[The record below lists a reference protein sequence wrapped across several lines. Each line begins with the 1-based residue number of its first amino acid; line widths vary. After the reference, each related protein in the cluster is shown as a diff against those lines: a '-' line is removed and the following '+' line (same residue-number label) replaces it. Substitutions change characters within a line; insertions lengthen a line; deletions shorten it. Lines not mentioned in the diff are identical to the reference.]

1 MRSKRDCASRTPTDR
16 LFEIRSLIIN
26 IYSGSNF
33 LTQSSP
39 YPEFLQPH
47 PHFLIPIMTIGNPPH
62 SPPLILIVDDDDLVR
77 SILCEKIQHDGY
89 QVMTAQNGEEALVIY
104 QQIQPD
110 VVLMDGV
117 MPEMDGFE
125 CCQRLQQLPGG
136 DLTPVLM
143 ITGLDDSESLD
154 RAYEVG
160 AADYITKPIHWA
172 VLRQRVKRVLNQSH
186 LHRQL
191 EASNLALRQKSEQ
204 LQEQNSLLE
213 QSKKAAESANK
224 AKSAFLAAMSHEIR
238 TPMNGVIGM
247 TGLLLDTELTPQQ
260 HDFVST
266 IRHSGDALLTLI
278 NDILDFSKIESG
290 KLELDCQP
298 FDIRDCIEET
308 LDLLAPKAAE
318 KNLELAYLIY
328 KNTPSCL
335 YGDVTRIRQILVNLV
350 GNGLKFTNSG
360 EVIVGVTARK
370 ITVVDENPVV
380 TSDEPTY
387 EVRFVVKDTGIG
399 IPQDKI
405 DRLFKAFS
413 QVDSSTTR
421 NYGGT
426 GLGLIISRRLTEL
439 MNGRMWVESNGDGGS
454 SFFFT
459 IIAKAAPASP
469 QSYQK
474 EQHKPEE
481 LQGKRLLIVEDNA
494 THRKI
499 LALQAQSWGMFAHPT
514 ESGAEALKLL
524 NLRGHFDLA
533 ILDMQMPEMDGLEL
547 AQKIRKFPEYQN
559 LPLVMLSSLSI
570 SRTEIEASQVDFAA
584 TLNKPIKQFQLQDV
598 LAHILGENPHRSIT
612 VSKPRSSNYDLYQAT
627 FPLRI
632 LLAEDNV
639 VNQKVA
645 IHMLRRIG
653 YQADIARNGV
663 EVLEL
668 LRDRTYDVI
677 LMDLQMPKMGGLET
691 TRRIL
696 NECPEHRCPTIIAMT
711 ANALEGD
718 KQDCLAAGMHDYV
731 TKPVKIEQLA
741 NALNQCQPLLLV

>member
-1 MRSKRDCASRTPTDR
+1 M
-16 LFEIRSLIIN
+16 IIGQTLH
-26 IYSGSNF
+26 Y
-33 LTQSSP
+33 
-39 YPEFLQPH
+39 
-47 PHFLIPIMTIGNPPH
+47 
-62 SPPLILIVDDDDLVR
+62 PPLILIVDDDEVVR
-77 SILCEKIQHDGY
+77 QILCEKVQQDGY
-89 QVMTAQNGEEALVIY
+89 QVRTARNGEEAIFIY
-104 QQIQPD
+104 QEIQPD
-110 VVLMDGV
+110 LVLMDGL
-117 MPEMDGFE
+117 MPGMDGFE
-125 CCQRLQQLPGG
+125 CCERLKQLPGG

-143 ITGLDDSESLD
+143 ITGLDDNTSLD
-154 RAYEVG
+154 RAYAVG

-172 VLRQRVKRVLNQSH
+172 VLRQRVKHILDRSH

-191 EASNLALRQKSEQ
+191 EASNLALRQQSEE
-204 LQEQNSLLE
+204 LQQQNHLLE
-213 QSKKAAESANK
+213 QSRKAAESANK

-247 TGLLLDTELTPQQ
+247 TGLLLDTELTTQQ

-266 IRHSGDALLTLI
+266 IRHSGDSLLTLI

-290 KLELDCQP
+290 KLELDYQP

-328 KNTPSCL
+328 KNTPNLL
-335 YGDVTRIRQILVNLV
+335 YGDATRIRQILVNLI

-360 EVIVGVTARK
+360 EVIVGVTARR
-370 ITVVDENPVV
+370 INFVDADLIL
-380 TSDEPTY
+380 TADDPTY

-439 MNGRMWVESNGDGGS
+439 MHGKLWVESNGEGGS
-454 SFFFT
+454 NFFFT
-459 IIAKAAPASP
+459 IIAKAAPSSP
-469 QSYQK
+469 QSDLK
-474 EQHKPEE
+474 EQSKPVE

-499 LALQAQSWGMFAHPT
+499 LALQAQSWGMLTHPT

-533 ILDMQMPEMDGLEL
+533 ILDMQMPEMNGLEL
-547 AQKIRKFPEYQN
+547 ARKIREFPEYQQ

-570 SRTEIEASQVDFAA
+570 SRAEIAASQVNFAA

-598 LAHILGENPHRSIT
+598 LTHILGKNSEQSLPNPK
-612 VSKPRSSNYDLYQAT
+612 SKSSDRDFDQAT

-632 LLAEDNV
+632 LLAEDNL

-645 IHMLRRIG
+645 IHMLKRIG
-653 YQADIARNGV
+653 YQADIVMNGL
-663 EVLEL
+663 EVLER
-668 LRDRTYDVI
+668 LRHQHYDVI
-677 LMDLQMPKMGGLET
+677 LMDLQMPKMDGMEA
-691 TRRIL
+691 TRQIL
-696 NECPEHRCPTIIAMT
+696 AEFPGHCCPTIIAMT

-718 KQDCLAAGMHDYV
+718 KQDCLDAGMHDYV

-741 NALNQCQPLLLV
+741 RALSQCQPLLLV

>member
-1 MRSKRDCASRTPTDR
+1 
-16 LFEIRSLIIN
+16 
-26 IYSGSNF
+26 
-33 LTQSSP
+33 
-39 YPEFLQPH
+39 
-47 PHFLIPIMTIGNPPH
+47 MTISQTPH
-62 SPPLILIVDDDDLVR
+62 YPPLILIVDDDEVVR
-77 SILCEKIQHDGY
+77 QVLCEKVQQDGY
-89 QVMTAQNGEEALVIY
+89 QVRTAPNGEEAIVIY
-104 QQIQPD
+104 QEIQPD
-110 VVLMDGV
+110 LVLMDGV
-117 MPEMDGFE
+117 MPGMDGFE
-125 CCQRLQQLPGG
+125 CCAQLQQLPGG

-143 ITGLDDSESLD
+143 ITGLDDNASLD

-186 LHRQL
+186 LHREL
-191 EASNLALRQKSEQ
+191 EASNLALRQKSAE
-204 LQEQNSLLE
+204 LQAQNHLLE

-328 KNTPSCL
+328 KNTPSRL

-370 ITVVDENPVV
+370 ITLIDQDPIV
-380 TSDEPTY
+380 TAEDPTY

-439 MNGRMWVESNGDGGS
+439 MNGKMWVESNGEGGS
-454 SFFFT
+454 NFFFT
-459 IIAKAAPASP
+459 IIAKSAPAST
-469 QSYQK
+469 QAAQT
-474 EQHKPEE
+474 EQHNPAE
-481 LQGKRLLIVEDNA
+481 LQGKRLLIVEDNS

-499 LALQAQSWGMFAHPT
+499 LALQAQSWGMHAHPT

-533 ILDMQMPEMDGLEL
+533 ILDMQMPEMDGLIL
-547 AQKIRKFPEYQN
+547 AQKIREIPEYQN

-570 SRTEIEASQVDFAA
+570 SRTEIAAAQVDFAA
-584 TLNKPIKQFQLQDV
+584 TLNKPIKQYQLQEV
-598 LAHILGENPHRSIT
+598 LTHTLNKNSNRSIIIPK
-612 VSKPRSSNYDLYQAT
+612 SKSSNYDFDRAA

-632 LLAEDNV
+632 LLAEDNL

-645 IHMLRRIG
+645 IHMLKRIG
-653 YQADIARNGV
+653 YQADIVMNGL
-663 EVLEL
+663 EVLERL
-668 LRDRTYDVI
+668 HHHAYDVI
-677 LMDLQMPKMGGLET
+677 LMDLQMPKMDGMEA

-696 NECPEHRCPTIIAMT
+696 SEFPEHRCPTIIAMT

-718 KQDCLAAGMHDYV
+718 KQECLAAGMHDYV
-731 TKPVKIEQLA
+731 TKPVKIEKLA
-741 NALNQCQPLLLV
+741 YALSQCQPLLLL

>member
-1 MRSKRDCASRTPTDR
+1 MIFGQTPH
-16 LFEIRSLIIN
+16 
-26 IYSGSNF
+26 Y
-33 LTQSSP
+33 
-39 YPEFLQPH
+39 
-47 PHFLIPIMTIGNPPH
+47 
-62 SPPLILIVDDDDLVR
+62 PPLVLIVDDDEVVR
-77 SILCEKIQHDGY
+77 QILCHKVQADGY
-89 QVMTAQNGEEALVIY
+89 QVRTARNGEEAIVIY
-104 QQIQPD
+104 QEIQPD
-110 VVLMDGV
+110 LVLMDAV
-117 MPEMDGFE
+117 MPGMDGFE
-125 CCQRLQQLPGG
+125 CCEQLRQLPGG

-143 ITGLDDSESLD
+143 ITGLDDSKSLD

-172 VLRQRVKRVLNQSH
+172 VLRQRVKRTLNQSH

-191 EASNLALRQKSEQ
+191 EASNLALRQKSAE
-204 LQEQNSLLE
+204 LQQQNHLLE
-213 QSKKAAESANK
+213 QSRKSAESANK

-247 TGLLLDTELTPQQ
+247 TGLLLDTELTAQQ

-290 KLELDCQP
+290 KLELDYQP

-328 KNTPSCL
+328 KNTPNLLC
-335 YGDVTRIRQILVNLV
+335 GDATRIRQILVNLI

-370 ITVVDENPVV
+370 VNFVDEDLIL
-380 TSDEPTY
+380 TSEEPSY

-439 MNGRMWVESNGDGGS
+439 MHGKMWVESNGEGGS
-454 SFFFT
+454 NFFFT
-459 IIAKAAPASP
+459 IIVKAAPVSSQFTRKGQIQPTA
-469 QSYQK
+469 
-474 EQHKPEE
+474 

-499 LALQAQSWGMFAHPT
+499 LTLQAQSWGMLAHPT
-514 ESGAEALKLL
+514 ESGTEALKLL

-533 ILDMQMPEMDGLEL
+533 ILDMYMPEMNGLEL
-547 AQKIRKFPEYQN
+547 AQKIREFPEYQQ

-570 SRTEIEASQVDFAA
+570 SRSEIEASQVDFAA
-584 TLNKPIKQFQLQDV
+584 TLNKPIKQFQLQEV
-598 LAHILGENPHRSIT
+598 LTHILGDNSEQSLAIAK
-612 VSKPRSSNYDLYQAT
+612 VKSSNQNFDKAT

-632 LLAEDNV
+632 LLAEDNL

-645 IHMLRRIG
+645 IHMLKRIG
-653 YQADIARNGV
+653 YQADIVMNGL
-663 EVLEL
+663 EVIERLKHH
-668 LRDRTYDVI
+668 DYDVI
-677 LMDLQMPKMGGLET
+677 LMDLQMPKMDGMEA
-691 TRRIL
+691 TRRIISDF
-696 NECPEHRCPTIIAMT
+696 PGHRCPTIIAMT

-718 KQDCLAAGMHDYV
+718 RQECLDAGMHDYV

-741 NALNQCQPLLLV
+741 HALSQCQPLLLV

>member
-1 MRSKRDCASRTPTDR
+1 MIIGQTPH
-16 LFEIRSLIIN
+16 
-26 IYSGSNF
+26 Y
-33 LTQSSP
+33 
-39 YPEFLQPH
+39 
-47 PHFLIPIMTIGNPPH
+47 
-62 SPPLILIVDDDDLVR
+62 PPLILIVDDDEVVR
-77 SILCEKIQHDGY
+77 QILCEKVQQDGY
-89 QVMTAQNGEEALVIY
+89 QVRTARNGEEAIVIY
-104 QQIQPD
+104 QEIQPD
-110 VVLMDGV
+110 LVLMDGL
-117 MPEMDGFE
+117 MPGMDGFE
-125 CCQRLQQLPGG
+125 CCARLKQLPDG

-143 ITGLDDSESLD
+143 ITGLDDNTSLD
-154 RAYEVG
+154 RAYVVG

-172 VLRQRVKRVLNQSH
+172 VLRQRVKHILDRSN

-191 EASNLALRQKSEQ
+191 EASNLALRQQSEE
-204 LQEQNSLLE
+204 LQQQNYLLE
-213 QSKKAAESANK
+213 QSRKAAESANK

-260 HDFVST
+260 YDFVST
-266 IRHSGDALLTLI
+266 IRHSGDSLLTLI

-290 KLELDCQP
+290 KLELDYQP

-328 KNTPSCL
+328 KNTPNLLC
-335 YGDVTRIRQILVNLV
+335 GDATRIRQILVNLI

-370 ITVVDENPVV
+370 VNFVDADLIL
-380 TSDEPTY
+380 TSDQPTY

-439 MNGRMWVESNGDGGS
+439 MHGKLWVESNGEGGS
-454 SFFFT
+454 NFFFT
-459 IIAKAAPASP
+459 IIVKAAPSSQ
-469 QSYQK
+469 QSEFK
-474 EQHKPEE
+474 EQSNPVE

-499 LALQAQSWGMFAHPT
+499 LALQAQSWGMLAHPT

-533 ILDMQMPEMDGLEL
+533 ILDMQMPEMNGLEL
-547 AQKIRKFPEYQN
+547 AQKIREFPEYQQ

-570 SRTEIEASQVDFAA
+570 SRAEIAASQVNFAA

-598 LAHILGENPHRSIT
+598 LTHILGKNSGQSLPNP
-612 VSKPRSSNYDLYQAT
+612 KLKSSNHDFDKAT

-632 LLAEDNV
+632 LLAEDNL

-645 IHMLRRIG
+645 IHMLKRIG
-653 YQADIARNGV
+653 YQADIAMNGV
-663 EVLEL
+663 EVLERL
-668 LRDRTYDVI
+668 HHQHYDVI
-677 LMDLQMPKMGGLET
+677 LMDLQMPKMDGMEA

-696 NECPEHRCPTIIAMT
+696 TEFPGHCCPTIIAMT

-718 KQDCLAAGMHDYV
+718 KQDCLDAGMHDYV

-741 NALNQCQPLLLV
+741 RALSQCQPLLLV

>member
-1 MRSKRDCASRTPTDR
+1 
-16 LFEIRSLIIN
+16 
-26 IYSGSNF
+26 
-33 LTQSSP
+33 
-39 YPEFLQPH
+39 
-47 PHFLIPIMTIGNPPH
+47 MTIGNTPH
-62 SPPLILIVDDDDLVR
+62 YPPLILIVDDDDLVR
-77 SILCEKIQHDGY
+77 SILCEKIQQDGY
-89 QVMTAQNGEEALVIY
+89 QVQTARNGEEALAIY

-110 VVLMDGV
+110 LVLMDGV

-125 CCQRLQQLPGG
+125 CCEQLQQIPGG

-143 ITGLDDSESLD
+143 ITGLDDSASLD

-191 EASNLALRQKSEQ
+191 EASNLALRQKSEE
-204 LQEQNSLLE
+204 LQQQNHLLE
-213 QSKKAAESANK
+213 QSRKAAESANK

-290 KLELDCQP
+290 KLELDYQP

-370 ITVVDENPVV
+370 ITVVDEDPVV

-454 SFFFT
+454 NFFFT
-459 IIAKAAPASP
+459 IIAKAAQASP
-469 QSYQK
+469 QSCQK
-474 EQHKPEE
+474 EQYKPEE
-481 LQGKRLLIVEDNA
+481 LKGKRLLIVEDNS

-499 LALQAQSWGMFAHPT
+499 LALQAQSWGMHAHPT

-533 ILDMQMPEMDGLEL
+533 ILDMHMPEMDGLKL
-547 AQKIRKFPEYQN
+547 AQKIREFPEYQN

-570 SRTEIEASQVDFAA
+570 SRADIEASQVNFAA

-598 LAHILGENPHRSIT
+598 LAHILGENSEHSIAIA
-612 VSKPRSSNYDLYQAT
+612 KPRSSNYDLYQAA

-645 IHMLRRIG
+645 IHMLKRIG
-653 YQADIARNGV
+653 YQADIAMNGL
-663 EVLEL
+663 EVLDL

-677 LMDLQMPKMGGLET
+677 LMDLQMPKMDGLEA

-696 NECPEHRCPTIIAMT
+696 SEFPEHRCPTIIAMT
-711 ANALEGD
+711 ANALEAD

-741 NALNQCQPLLLV
+741 HALNQCQPLLLV

>member
-1 MRSKRDCASRTPTDR
+1 MLFGQTPH
-16 LFEIRSLIIN
+16 
-26 IYSGSNF
+26 Y
-33 LTQSSP
+33 
-39 YPEFLQPH
+39 
-47 PHFLIPIMTIGNPPH
+47 
-62 SPPLILIVDDDDLVR
+62 PPLILIVDDDEVVR
-77 SILCEKIQHDGY
+77 QILCHKVQADGY
-89 QVMTAQNGEEALVIY
+89 QVRTARNGEEAIVIY
-104 QQIQPD
+104 QEIQPD
-110 VVLMDGV
+110 LVLMDAV
-117 MPEMDGFE
+117 MPGMDGFE
-125 CCQRLQQLPGG
+125 CCEQLQQLPGG

-172 VLRQRVKRVLNQSH
+172 VLRQRVKRTLHQSH

-191 EASNLALRQKSEQ
+191 EASNLALRQKSAE
-204 LQEQNSLLE
+204 LQHHNHLLE
-213 QSKKAAESANK
+213 QSRKTAESANK

-247 TGLLLDTELTPQQ
+247 TGLLLDTELTAQQ

-290 KLELDCQP
+290 KLELDYQP

-328 KNTPSCL
+328 KNTPNLLC
-335 YGDVTRIRQILVNLV
+335 GDATRIRQILVNLI

-370 ITVVDENPVV
+370 VNFVDEDLIL
-380 TSDEPTY
+380 TSEEPSY

-399 IPQDKI
+399 IPPDKI

-413 QVDSSTTR
+413 QIDSSTTR

-439 MNGRMWVESNGDGGS
+439 MNGKMWVESNGEGGS
-454 SFFFT
+454 NFFFT
-459 IIAKAAPASP
+459 IIVKSAPTSSQFTLKNQTQP
-469 QSYQK
+469 T
-474 EQHKPEE
+474 E

-499 LALQAQSWGMFAHPT
+499 LTLQAQSWGMLAHPT
-514 ESGAEALKLL
+514 QSGAEALKLL

-533 ILDMQMPEMDGLEL
+533 ILDMYMPEMDGLKL
-547 AQKIRKFPEYQN
+547 AQKIREFPEYQQ

-570 SRTEIEASQVDFAA
+570 SRAEIEASQVDFAA
-584 TLNKPIKQFQLQDV
+584 TLNKPIKQFQLQEV
-598 LAHILGENPHRSIT
+598 LTHILGDNYGRSRL
-612 VSKPRSSNYDLYQAT
+612 SPKPKSSNHGFDKAT

-632 LLAEDNV
+632 LLAEDNL

-645 IHMLRRIG
+645 IHMLKRIG
-653 YQADIARNGV
+653 YHADIVMNGL
-663 EVLEL
+663 EVIERLQHH
-668 LRDRTYDVI
+668 DYDVI
-677 LMDLQMPKMGGLET
+677 LMDLQMPKMDGMEA
-691 TRRIL
+691 TRRIISDF
-696 NECPEHRCPTIIAMT
+696 PGHRCPTIIAMT

-718 KQDCLAAGMHDYV
+718 RQECLDAGMHDYV

-741 NALNQCQPLLLV
+741 HALSQCQPLLLV

>member
-1 MRSKRDCASRTPTDR
+1 MMIGQTPH
-16 LFEIRSLIIN
+16 
-26 IYSGSNF
+26 Y
-33 LTQSSP
+33 
-39 YPEFLQPH
+39 
-47 PHFLIPIMTIGNPPH
+47 
-62 SPPLILIVDDDDLVR
+62 PPLILIVDDDEVVR
-77 SILCEKIQHDGY
+77 QILCQKVETDGY
-89 QVMTAQNGEEALVIY
+89 QVRTARNGEEAIFIY
-104 QQIQPD
+104 QEIHPD
-110 VVLMDGV
+110 LILMDGV

-125 CCQRLQQLPGG
+125 CCERLKQLPGG

-143 ITGLDDSESLD
+143 ITGLDDGASLD
-154 RAYEVG
+154 RAYAVG
-160 AADYITKPIHWA
+160 AADYITKPIHWG
-172 VLRQRVKRVLNQSH
+172 VLRQRVKHILDRSN

-191 EASNLALRQKSEQ
+191 EASNLTLRRQSEE
-204 LQEQNSLLE
+204 LQQQNYLLE
-213 QSKKAAESANK
+213 QSKKAAESANR

-247 TGLLLDTELTPQQ
+247 TGLLLETELTTQQ

-290 KLELDCQP
+290 KLELDYQP

-328 KNTPSCL
+328 RNTPNLLC
-335 YGDVTRIRQILVNLV
+335 GDATRIRQILVNLI
-350 GNGLKFTNSG
+350 GNGLKFTNFG

-370 ITVVDENPVV
+370 VNFVDEDLIL
-380 TSDEPTY
+380 TAEEPTY

-399 IPQDKI
+399 IPPDKI

-439 MNGRMWVESNGDGGS
+439 MNGRMWVESNGEGGS
-454 SFFFT
+454 NFFFT
-459 IIAKAAPASP
+459 IMAKAAPSTA
-469 QSYQK
+469 QSHRK
-474 EQHKPEE
+474 EQLQPSE

-499 LALQAQSWGMFAHPT
+499 LALQAQSWGMLAHPT

-533 ILDMQMPEMDGLEL
+533 ILDMRMPGMNGLEL
-547 AQKIRKFPEYQN
+547 AQKIREFPEYQT

-570 SRTEIEASQVDFAA
+570 SRIEIAASQVDFAA

-598 LAHILGENPHRSIT
+598 LTNIL
-612 VSKPRSSNYDLYQAT
+612 SKNSAQPIVNAKIKKSNYKLEPAA

-632 LLAEDNV
+632 LLAEDNL

-645 IHMLRRIG
+645 IHMLKRIG
-653 YQADIARNGV
+653 YQADIAMNGV
-663 EVLEL
+663 EVIERLQ
-668 LRDRTYDVI
+668 DHDYDVI
-677 LMDLQMPKMGGLET
+677 LMDLQMPQMDGIEATK
-691 TRRIL
+691 RIL
-696 NECPEHRCPTIIAMT
+696 AEFPGHRCPTIIAMT

-718 KQDCLAAGMHDYV
+718 RQECLDAGMHDYV

-741 NALNQCQPLLLV
+741 HALSQCQPLLLV

>member
-1 MRSKRDCASRTPTDR
+1 
-16 LFEIRSLIIN
+16 
-26 IYSGSNF
+26 
-33 LTQSSP
+33 
-39 YPEFLQPH
+39 
-47 PHFLIPIMTIGNPPH
+47 MTIAQTPH
-62 SPPLILIVDDDDLVR
+62 QPPLILIVDDDDLVR
-77 SILCEKIQHDGY
+77 FMLCEKMLEDGY
-89 QVMTAQNGEEALVIY
+89 QVVTASNGEEALVIY
-104 QQIQPD
+104 QEYQPD

-125 CCQRLQQLPGG
+125 CCRRLQELPGG
-136 DLTPVLM
+136 DLTPVLT
-143 ITGLDDSESLD
+143 ITGLDDTASLD

-172 VLRQRVKRVLNQSH
+172 VLRQRVKRLLYQS
-186 LHRQL
+186 QL
-191 EASNLALRQKSEQ
+191 YRELEVSNLALRQTAEQ
-204 LQEQNSLLE
+204 LQHQNRLLE
-213 QSKKAAESANK
+213 QSKKVAESANK

-247 TGLLLDTELTPQQ
+247 TGLLLDTELSDQQ
-260 HDFVST
+260 HEFVST

-278 NDILDFSKIESG
+278 DDILDFSKIESG
-290 KLELDCQP
+290 KLELDNRP
-298 FDIRDCIEET
+298 FNIRDCIEET

-328 KNTPSCL
+328 KNTPSWIV
-335 YGDVTRIRQILVNLV
+335 GDATRIRQILVNLV

-360 EVIVGVTARK
+360 EVVVGVTARRL
-370 ITVVDENPVV
+370 DLQGEDPVI
-380 TSDEPTY
+380 DNDCPAY
-387 EVRFVVKDTGIG
+387 EIRFVVKDTGIG
-399 IPQDKI
+399 IATDKV

-439 MNGRMWVESNGDGGS
+439 MGGKMWVDSQVNSGS

-459 IIAKAAPASP
+459 MIAKAAPTSS
-469 QSYQK
+469 QHHQK
-474 EQHKPEE
+474 EHQKTDY

-499 LALQAQSWGMFAHPT
+499 LALQAQSWGMSAHPT

-533 ILDMQMPEMDGLEL
+533 ILDLKMPEMNGLVL
-547 AQKIRKFPEYQN
+547 AKEIRKIPEYQN

-570 SRTEIEASQVDFAA
+570 SRNDIETSAVNFAA
-584 TLNKPIKQFQLQDV
+584 TLNKPIKQFQLQEV
-598 LAHILGENPHRSIT
+598 LSQILGKKTGIENCDPK
-612 VSKPRSSNYDLYQAT
+612 SKSSNYDRYQAT

-632 LLAEDNV
+632 LLAEDNL

-645 IHMLRRIG
+645 IHMLKRIG
-653 YQADIARNGV
+653 YEADVAMNG
-663 EVLEL
+663 LEAIEL
-668 LRDRTYDVI
+668 MHQNTYDAI
-677 LMDLQMPKMGGLET
+677 LMDLQMPKMGGLEA

-696 NECPEHRCPTIIAMT
+696 NEFPQHRCPTIIAMT
-711 ANALEGD
+711 ANALED
-718 KQDCLAAGMHDYV
+718 DRKACLAAGMQDYI
-731 TKPVKIEQLA
+731 TKPVKIEQLSQ
-741 NALNQCQPLLLV
+741 ALSQCQPLLLI

>member
-1 MRSKRDCASRTPTDR
+1 MIFGQTPH
-16 LFEIRSLIIN
+16 
-26 IYSGSNF
+26 Y
-33 LTQSSP
+33 
-39 YPEFLQPH
+39 
-47 PHFLIPIMTIGNPPH
+47 
-62 SPPLILIVDDDDLVR
+62 PPLILIVDDDEVVR
-77 SILCEKIQHDGY
+77 QILCHKVQADGY
-89 QVMTAQNGEEALVIY
+89 QVRTARNGEEAIVIY
-104 QQIQPD
+104 QEIQPD
-110 VVLMDGV
+110 LVLMDAM
-117 MPEMDGFE
+117 MPGMDGFE
-125 CCQRLQQLPGG
+125 CCERLQQLPGG
-136 DLTPVLM
+136 ELTPVLM

-172 VLRQRVKRVLNQSH
+172 VLRQRVKRTLNQSH

-191 EASNLALRQKSEQ
+191 EASNLALRQKSVE
-204 LQEQNSLLE
+204 LQQQNNLLE
-213 QSKKAAESANK
+213 QSRKAAESANK

-247 TGLLLDTELTPQQ
+247 TGLLLDTELTAQQ

-266 IRHSGDALLTLI
+266 IRYSGDALLTLI

-290 KLELDCQP
+290 KLELDYQP

-328 KNTPSCL
+328 KNTPNLLC
-335 YGDVTRIRQILVNLV
+335 GDATRIRQILVNLI

-370 ITVVDENPVV
+370 VNFVDEDLIL
-380 TSDEPTY
+380 TSEEPSY

-405 DRLFKAFS
+405 DRLFRAFS

-439 MNGRMWVESNGDGGS
+439 MNGRMWVESNGEGGS
-454 SFFFT
+454 NFFFT
-459 IIAKAAPASP
+459 IIVKAAATSTHFT
-469 QSYQK
+469 QK
-474 EQHKPEE
+474 AQIQPTE

-499 LALQAQSWGMFAHPT
+499 LTLQAQSWGMLAHPT

-533 ILDMQMPEMDGLEL
+533 ILDMYMPEMDGLEL
-547 AQKIRKFPEYQN
+547 AQKIREFPEYQQ

-570 SRTEIEASQVDFAA
+570 SRSEIEASQVDFAA
-584 TLNKPIKQFQLQDV
+584 TLNKPIKQFQLQEV
-598 LAHILGENPHRSIT
+598 LTHILGDNSGRSRLN
-612 VSKPRSSNYDLYQAT
+612 SKTKSANHHFDKAT

-632 LLAEDNV
+632 LLAEDNL

-645 IHMLRRIG
+645 IHMLKRIG
-653 YQADIARNGV
+653 YQADIVMNGL
-663 EVLEL
+663 EVIERLKHH
-668 LRDRTYDVI
+668 DYDVI
-677 LMDLQMPKMGGLET
+677 LMDLQMPKMDGMEA
-691 TRRIL
+691 TRRIISDF
-696 NECPEHRCPTIIAMT
+696 PGHRCPTIIAMT

-718 KQDCLAAGMHDYV
+718 RQECLDAGMHDYV

-741 NALNQCQPLLLV
+741 HALSQCQPLLLV

>member
-1 MRSKRDCASRTPTDR
+1 MIFGQTPH
-16 LFEIRSLIIN
+16 
-26 IYSGSNF
+26 Y
-33 LTQSSP
+33 
-39 YPEFLQPH
+39 
-47 PHFLIPIMTIGNPPH
+47 
-62 SPPLILIVDDDDLVR
+62 PPLILIVDDDEVVR
-77 SILCEKIQHDGY
+77 QILCEKVQADGY
-89 QVMTAQNGEEALVIY
+89 QVRIARNGEEAIAIY
-104 QQIQPD
+104 QEIQPD
-110 VVLMDGV
+110 LVLMDGL
-117 MPEMDGFE
+117 MPGMDGFE
-125 CCQRLQQLPGG
+125 CCEQLKQLPGG

-154 RAYEVG
+154 RAYAVG

-172 VLRQRVKRVLNQSH
+172 VLRQRVKHILDRSN

-191 EASNLALRQKSEQ
+191 EASNLTLRRQSEE
-204 LQEQNSLLE
+204 LQQQNHLLE
-213 QSKKAAESANK
+213 HSRKAAESANK

-247 TGLLLDTELTPQQ
+247 TGLLLDTELTAQQ

-290 KLELDCQP
+290 KLELDYQP

-328 KNTPSCL
+328 KNTPNLLC
-335 YGDVTRIRQILVNLV
+335 GDATRIRQILVNLI

-370 ITVVDENPVV
+370 VDFIDQDLILTAE
-380 TSDEPTY
+380 EPTY

-413 QVDSSTTR
+413 QVDSSTNR

-439 MNGRMWVESNGDGGS
+439 MHGKMWVESNGEGGS
-454 SFFFT
+454 NFFFT
-459 IIAKAAPASP
+459 IIAKAAPATP
-469 QSYQK
+469 QSDRQ
-474 EQHKPEE
+474 EQYKPAE

-499 LALQAQSWGMFAHPT
+499 LALQAQSWGMLAHPT

-533 ILDMQMPEMDGLEL
+533 ILDMQMPDMNGLEL
-547 AQKIRKFPEYQN
+547 AQKIREFPEYQK
-559 LPLVMLSSLSI
+559 LPLVMLSSLGI
-570 SRTEIEASQVDFAA
+570 SRAEIAASQVNFAA

-598 LAHILGENPHRSIT
+598 LTHILGENSDQVLASPKIKSPNHDFD
-612 VSKPRSSNYDLYQAT
+612 KAA

-632 LLAEDNV
+632 LLAEDNL

-645 IHMLRRIG
+645 IHMLKRIG
-653 YQADIARNGV
+653 YQADIAMNGL
-663 EVLEL
+663 EVLERL
-668 LRDRTYDVI
+668 NHHHYDVI
-677 LMDLQMPKMGGLET
+677 LMDLQMPKMDGMEA
-691 TRRIL
+691 TRRIIADF
-696 NECPEHRCPTIIAMT
+696 PGHRCPTIIAMT

-718 KQDCLAAGMHDYV
+718 RQECLDAGMHDYV

-741 NALNQCQPLLLV
+741 HALSQCQPLLLV

>member
-1 MRSKRDCASRTPTDR
+1 
-16 LFEIRSLIIN
+16 
-26 IYSGSNF
+26 
-33 LTQSSP
+33 
-39 YPEFLQPH
+39 
-47 PHFLIPIMTIGNPPH
+47 MTIVTTPH
-62 SPPLILIVDDDDLVR
+62 HPPLILIVDDDDLVR
-77 SILCEKIQHDGY
+77 SILCEKVQEDGY
-89 QVMTAQNGEEALVIY
+89 QVMTARNGEEALIIY

-110 VVLMDGV
+110 LVLMDGV

-125 CCQRLQQLPGG
+125 CCEQLQQLPGG

-154 RAYEVG
+154 RAYAVG

-172 VLRQRVKRVLNQSH
+172 VLRQRVKRVLNQAY
-186 LHRQL
+186 LYRQL
-191 EASNLALRQKSEQ
+191 ETSNLALRQKSEE
-204 LQEQNSLLE
+204 LQQQNRLLE
-213 QSKKAAESANK
+213 QSKKVAESANK

-260 HDFVST
+260 YEFVST
-266 IRHSGDALLTLI
+266 IRHSGDSLLTLI

-290 KLELDCQP
+290 KLELDYQP

-328 KNTPSCL
+328 KNTPSWL

-370 ITVVDENPVV
+370 ISIDDQDPVL
-380 TSDEPTY
+380 TADDPTY

-439 MNGRMWVESNGDGGS
+439 MNGKMWVESNGEGGS
-454 SFFFT
+454 NFFFT
-459 IIAKAAPASP
+459 IMAKAAPASP
-469 QSYQK
+469 QSCQQ
-474 EQHKPEE
+474 EQDRPLQ

-499 LALQAQSWGMFAHPT
+499 LALQAQSWGMLAHPT
-514 ESGAEALKLL
+514 ESGADALKLL

-533 ILDMQMPEMDGLEL
+533 ILDMQMPEMDGLTL
-547 AQKIRKFPEYQN
+547 AQKIREFPEYRE
-559 LPLVMLSSLSI
+559 LPLVMLSSLNI
-570 SRTEIEASQVDFAA
+570 SRSEIEAAGVDFAA
-584 TLNKPIKQFQLQDV
+584 TLNKPIGHFQLQDV
-598 LAHILGENPHRSIT
+598 LVQILSEHSDRAIAIPK
-612 VSKPRSSNYDLYQAT
+612 SKSANYDFDRAT

-632 LLAEDNV
+632 LLAEDNL

-645 IHMLRRIG
+645 IHMLKRIG
-653 YQADIARNGV
+653 YQADIVMNG
-663 EVLEL
+663 LEAIERL
-668 LRDRTYDVI
+668 HDRPYDVI
-677 LMDLQMPKMGGLET
+677 LMDLQMPKMDGMEA

-696 NECPEHRCPTIIAMT
+696 NEFPEHRCPTIIAMT

-718 KQDCLAAGMHDYV
+718 KQECLAAGMHDYV

-741 NALNQCQPLLLV
+741 HVLSQCQPLLLV

>member
-1 MRSKRDCASRTPTDR
+1 
-16 LFEIRSLIIN
+16 
-26 IYSGSNF
+26 
-33 LTQSSP
+33 
-39 YPEFLQPH
+39 
-47 PHFLIPIMTIGNPPH
+47 MTIGNPPH
-62 SPPLILIVDDDDLVR
+62 HPPLILIVDDDELVR
-77 SILCEKIQHDGY
+77 SILCEKVMHDGY
-89 QVMTAQNGEEALVIY
+89 QVMTARNGEEALVIY
-104 QQIQPD
+104 QQIHPD
-110 VVLMDGV
+110 LVLMDGV

-125 CCQRLQQLPGG
+125 CCEQLQQLPGG

-154 RAYEVG
+154 RAYAVG

-186 LHRQL
+186 LHREL
-191 EASNLALRQKSEQ
+191 EASNLALRQKSQE
-204 LQEQNSLLE
+204 LQQQNHLLE
-213 QSKKAAESANK
+213 QSRKAAESANK

-247 TGLLLDTELTPQQ
+247 TGLLLDTELTAQQ
-260 HDFVST
+260 HEFVST
-266 IRHSGDALLTLI
+266 IRHSGDVLLTLI
-278 NDILDFSKIESG
+278 DDILDFSKIESG
-290 KLELDCQP
+290 KLELDNQP

-328 KNTPSCL
+328 KNTPSWL

-350 GNGLKFTNSG
+350 GNGLKFTESG
-360 EVIVGVTARK
+360 EVIVGVTAK
-370 ITVVDENPVV
+370 QIKSIDEDALLV
-380 TSDEPTY
+380 TDEPTY

-439 MNGRMWVESNGDGGS
+439 MNGKMWVESSSNGGS

-459 IIAKAAPASP
+459 IIAKAAPPSP
-469 QSYQK
+469 QSCHK
-474 EQHKPEE
+474 EQHQPTQ

-499 LALQAQSWGMFAHPT
+499 LALQAQSWGMLAHPT
-514 ESGAEALKLL
+514 ESGADALKLL

-533 ILDMQMPEMDGLEL
+533 ILDMQMPEMDGLTL
-547 AQKIRKFPEYQN
+547 AQKIREFPEYQK

-570 SRTEIEASQVDFAA
+570 SRIEIEAAKVDFAA
-584 TLNKPIKQFQLQDV
+584 TLNKPIRQFQLQDV
-598 LAHILGENPHRSIT
+598 LAQILGKDT
-612 VSKPRSSNYDLYQAT
+612 DRSSTIAKSKSSSYDRYQAT

-632 LLAEDNV
+632 LLAEDNL

-645 IHMLRRIG
+645 IHMLKRIG
-653 YQADIARNGV
+653 YQADVVMNG
-663 EVLEL
+663 LEAIERL
-668 LRDRTYDVI
+668 QHHPYDVI
-677 LMDLQMPKMGGLET
+677 LMDLQMPKMDGMEA

-696 NECPEHRCPTIIAMT
+696 TEFPEHRCPTIIAMT

-718 KQDCLAAGMHDYV
+718 RQECLAAGMHDYV

-741 NALNQCQPLLLV
+741 YALSQCQPLLLI

>member
-1 MRSKRDCASRTPTDR
+1 MMFCQTPH
-16 LFEIRSLIIN
+16 
-26 IYSGSNF
+26 Y
-33 LTQSSP
+33 
-39 YPEFLQPH
+39 
-47 PHFLIPIMTIGNPPH
+47 
-62 SPPLILIVDDDDLVR
+62 PPLILIVDDDEVVR
-77 SILCEKIQHDGY
+77 QILCHKVQADGY
-89 QVMTAQNGEEALVIY
+89 QVRTARNGEEAIIIY
-104 QQIQPD
+104 QEIQPD
-110 VVLMDGV
+110 LVLMDAM
-117 MPEMDGFE
+117 MPGMDGFE
-125 CCQRLQQLPGG
+125 CCEQLQQLPGG

-143 ITGLDDSESLD
+143 ITGLDDSGSLD
-154 RAYEVG
+154 RAYAVG

-172 VLRQRVKRVLNQSH
+172 VLRQRVKRTLNQSH

-191 EASNLALRQKSEQ
+191 EASNLALRQQSEQ
-204 LQEQNSLLE
+204 LQHQNQLLE
-213 QSKKAAESANK
+213 QSRKTAESANK

-247 TGLLLDTELTPQQ
+247 TGLLLDTELTAQQ

-290 KLELDCQP
+290 KLELDYQP

-328 KNTPSCL
+328 KNTPNLLC
-335 YGDVTRIRQILVNLV
+335 GDATRIRQILVNLI

-370 ITVVDENPVV
+370 VNFIDQNLILTAE
-380 TSDEPTY
+380 EPSY

-439 MNGRMWVESNGDGGS
+439 MHGKMWVESNGDGGS
-454 SFFFT
+454 NFFFT
-459 IIAKAAPASP
+459 IIVKAAPTSAQLAQP
-469 QSYQK
+469 
-474 EQHKPEE
+474 EQIKPAA

-499 LALQAQSWGMFAHPT
+499 LTLQAQSWGMLAHPT

-533 ILDMQMPEMDGLEL
+533 ILDMYMPEMDGLEL
-547 AQKIRKFPEYQN
+547 AQKIRAFPEYQQ

-570 SRTEIEASQVDFAA
+570 SRSEIAASQVDFAA
-584 TLNKPIKQFQLQDV
+584 TLNKPIKQFQLQQV
-598 LAHILGENPHRSIT
+598 LTQILDDNAGQSRLNP
-612 VSKPRSSNYDLYQAT
+612 KLKSSNRDFDKAT

-632 LLAEDNV
+632 LLAEDNL

-645 IHMLRRIG
+645 IHMLKRIG
-653 YQADIARNGV
+653 YQADIVMNGL
-663 EVLEL
+663 EVIERLQHH
-668 LRDRTYDVI
+668 DYDVI
-677 LMDLQMPKMGGLET
+677 LMDLQMPKMDGMEA
-691 TRRIL
+691 TRRIISDF
-696 NECPEHRCPTIIAMT
+696 PGHRCPTIIAMT

-718 KQDCLAAGMHDYV
+718 RQECLDAGMHDYV

-741 NALNQCQPLLLV
+741 HALSQCQPLLLV

>member
-1 MRSKRDCASRTPTDR
+1 
-16 LFEIRSLIIN
+16 
-26 IYSGSNF
+26 
-33 LTQSSP
+33 
-39 YPEFLQPH
+39 
-47 PHFLIPIMTIGNPPH
+47 MTIGNTPH
-62 SPPLILIVDDDDLVR
+62 YPPLILIVDDDDLVR
-77 SILCEKIQHDGY
+77 SLLCQKIKQDGY
-89 QVMTAQNGEEALVIY
+89 QVRTARNGEEALVIY
-104 QQIQPD
+104 QEIRPD
-110 VVLMDGV
+110 LVLMDGV

-125 CCQRLQQLPGG
+125 CCEQLQQLPGG

-143 ITGLDDSESLD
+143 ITGLDDSASLD
-154 RAYEVG
+154 RAYAVG

-191 EASNLALRQKSEQ
+191 EASNLALRQKSEE
-204 LQEQNSLLE
+204 LQQQNYLLE

-260 HDFVST
+260 HEFVST
-266 IRHSGDALLTLI
+266 IRHSGDSLLTLI

-328 KNTPSCL
+328 KNTPSWL

-370 ITVVDENPVV
+370 ITIVDEDPVL
-380 TSDEPTY
+380 TTDDPTY

-439 MNGRMWVESNGDGGS
+439 MNGKMWVESNGEGGS

-459 IIAKAAPASP
+459 IIAKAAPASV
-469 QSYQK
+469 QSCQQEQYQPA
-474 EQHKPEE
+474 Q
-481 LQGKRLLIVEDNA
+481 LAGKRLLIVEDNA

-499 LALQAQSWGMFAHPT
+499 LTLQAQSWGMLAHPT
-514 ESGAEALKLL
+514 ESGAEALKLF

-533 ILDMQMPEMDGLEL
+533 ILDMQMPEMDGLTL
-547 AQKIRKFPEYQN
+547 AQKIREFPEYRE

-570 SRTEIEASQVDFAA
+570 NRTEIEAAQVDFAA
-584 TLNKPIKQFQLQDV
+584 TLNKPIRQFQLQDV
-598 LAHILGENPHRSIT
+598 LTRILSENADRSVEQSLEKIINIPI
-612 VSKPRSSNYDLYQAT
+612 PRSSNYDLYRAT

-632 LLAEDNV
+632 LLAEDNL

-645 IHMLRRIG
+645 IHMLKRIG
-653 YQADIARNGV
+653 YDADIVMNGF
-663 EVLEL
+663 EVIERLH
-668 LRDRTYDVI
+668 RYSYDVI
-677 LMDLQMPKMGGLET
+677 LMDLQMPKMDGMEA

-696 NECPEHRCPTIIAMT
+696 TEFPEHRCPTIIAMT

-718 KQDCLAAGMHDYV
+718 KQECLAAGMHDYV

-741 NALNQCQPLLLV
+741 HALSQCQPLLLV

>member
-1 MRSKRDCASRTPTDR
+1 
-16 LFEIRSLIIN
+16 
-26 IYSGSNF
+26 
-33 LTQSSP
+33 
-39 YPEFLQPH
+39 
-47 PHFLIPIMTIGNPPH
+47 MTIGQTPH
-62 SPPLILIVDDDDLVR
+62 HPPLILIVDDDELVR
-77 SILCEKIQHDGY
+77 SILCEKVEQDGY
-89 QVMTAQNGEEALVIY
+89 QVTMARNGEEALIIY
-104 QQIQPD
+104 QEIQPD
-110 VVLMDGV
+110 LVLMDGV
-117 MPEMDGFE
+117 MPGMDGFE
-125 CCQRLQQLPGG
+125 CCEQLQQLPGG

-143 ITGLDDSESLD
+143 ITGLDDSASLD
-154 RAYEVG
+154 RAYAVG

-186 LHRQL
+186 LHREL
-191 EASNLALRQKSEQ
+191 EASNLALRQKSAE
-204 LQEQNSLLE
+204 LQQQNQLLE
-213 QSKKAAESANK
+213 QSKKVAESANK

-260 HDFVST
+260 YEFVST
-266 IRHSGDALLTLI
+266 IRHSGDSLLTLI
-278 NDILDFSKIESG
+278 DDILDFSKIESG
-290 KLELDCQP
+290 KLELDYQP

-328 KNTPSCL
+328 KNTPNLL
-335 YGDVTRIRQILVNLV
+335 YGDATRIRQILVNLV

-370 ITVVDENPVV
+370 ITIIDEDPVV
-380 TSDEPTY
+380 TADDPTY

-439 MNGRMWVESNGDGGS
+439 MHGRMWVESNGEGGS
-454 SFFFT
+454 NFFFT
-459 IIAKAAPASP
+459 IIAKAVAAAP
-469 QSYQK
+469 QSFPPA
-474 EQHKPEE
+474 QHPAAE
-481 LQGKRLLIVEDNA
+481 LAGKRLLIVEDNA

-499 LALQAQSWGMFAHPT
+499 LTLQAQAWGMLAHPT

-524 NLRGHFDLA
+524 NLRGNFDLA
-533 ILDMQMPEMDGLEL
+533 ILDMQMPEMDGLTL
-547 AQKIRKFPEYQN
+547 ARKIREFPEYQE

-570 SRTEIEASQVDFAA
+570 SRAEIAAAQVDFAA
-584 TLNKPIKQFQLQDV
+584 TLNKPIKQFQLQAV
-598 LAHILGENPHRSIT
+598 LTQILGEQTIDRDSLAQPLEPRIT
-612 VSKPRSSNYDLYQAT
+612 IPKSKSANDVFGIAALDEHGAI

-632 LLAEDNV
+632 LLAEDNI

-645 IHMLRRIG
+645 IHMLKRIG
-653 YQADIARNGV
+653 YQADIAINGL
-663 EVLEL
+663 EVLKL
-668 LRDRTYDVI
+668 LHHHPYDVI
-677 LMDLQMPKMGGLET
+677 LMDLHMPQMDGLEA

-696 NECPEHRCPTIIAMT
+696 TEFPEHRCPTIIAMT

-718 KQDCLAAGMHDYV
+718 KQECLAAGMHDYV
-731 TKPVKIEQLA
+731 TKPVKIEKLA
-741 NALNQCQPLLLV
+741 YALSQCQPLLLV

>member
-1 MRSKRDCASRTPTDR
+1 
-16 LFEIRSLIIN
+16 
-26 IYSGSNF
+26 
-33 LTQSSP
+33 
-39 YPEFLQPH
+39 
-47 PHFLIPIMTIGNPPH
+47 MTIGQTPH
-62 SPPLILIVDDDDLVR
+62 HPPLILIVDDDEMVR
-77 SILCEKIQHDGY
+77 ALLCQKMHEDGY
-89 QVMTAQNGEEALVIY
+89 QIVTAKNGEEALIIY
-104 QQIQPD
+104 QKIQPD

-117 MPEMDGFE
+117 MPAMDGFE
-125 CCQRLQQLPGG
+125 CCEQLQQLPGG

-143 ITGLDDSESLD
+143 ITGLDDNSSLD
-154 RAYEVG
+154 RAYQVG

-172 VLRQRVKRVLNQSH
+172 GLRQRVKRLLYQSD
-186 LHRQL
+186 LYRKL
-191 EASNLALRQKSEQ
+191 EASNARMRETAEQ
-204 LQEQNSLLE
+204 LKTQNHLLE
-213 QSKKAAESANK
+213 QSKKTAEAANK

-247 TGLLLDTELTPQQ
+247 TGLLLDTELTAQQ
-260 HDFVST
+260 YEFVST

-290 KLELDCQP
+290 KLELDYQP

-328 KNTPSCL
+328 KNTPSWIV
-335 YGDVTRIRQILVNLV
+335 GDVTRIRQILVNLV

-370 ITVVDENPVV
+370 ITIADEDPVIAA
-380 TSDEPTY
+380 DCPTY
-387 EVRFVVKDTGIG
+387 EVRFLVKDTGIG

-439 MNGRMWVESNGDGGS
+439 MGGKMWVESNSDGGS

-459 IIAKAAPASP
+459 IIAKAAPASS
-469 QSYQK
+469 QHRHK
-474 EQHKPEE
+474 EQQKTEE

-499 LALQAQSWGMFAHPT
+499 LALQAQSWGMSAHPT

-524 NLRGHFDLA
+524 SLRGHFDLA

-547 AQKIRKFPEYQN
+547 AKEIRKFPEYRD

-570 SRTEIEASQVDFAA
+570 SRNEIEAAQVDFAA

-598 LAHILGENPHRSIT
+598 LSHILGEQ
-612 VSKPRSSNYDLYQAT
+612 SKQTLSLPKAKSSNYDLYQAT

-632 LLAEDNV
+632 LLAEDNL

-645 IHMLRRIG
+645 IHMLKRIG
-653 YQADIARNGV
+653 YQADIAMNGV

-668 LRDRTYDVI
+668 LRLNAYDVI
-677 LMDLQMPKMGGLET
+677 LMDLQMPKMDGLEA
-691 TRRIL
+691 TRRIIQ
-696 NECPEHRCPTIIAMT
+696 EFPEHRCPTIIAMT

-731 TKPVKIEQLA
+731 TKPVKVEQLA
-741 NALNQCQPLLLV
+741 LALSQCHPLLVI

>member
-1 MRSKRDCASRTPTDR
+1 MALDR
-16 LFEIRSLIIN
+16 
-26 IYSGSNF
+26 IY
-33 LTQSSP
+33 
-39 YPEFLQPH
+39 
-47 PHFLIPIMTIGNPPH
+47 H
-62 SPPLILIVDDDDLVR
+62 SPPLILIVDDDEVVR
-77 SILCEKIQHDGY
+77 QVLYEKVTQDGY
-89 QVMTAQNGEEALVIY
+89 QVRTARNGEEAISIY
-104 QQIQPD
+104 QEIQPD
-110 VVLMDGV
+110 LVLMDGV
-117 MPEMDGFE
+117 MPGMDGFE
-125 CCQRLQQLPGG
+125 CCAHLQHLPGG
-136 DLTPVLM
+136 ELTPVLM
-143 ITGLDDSESLD
+143 ITGLDDSASLD

-186 LHRQL
+186 LHREL
-191 EASNLALRQKSEQ
+191 EASNLALRHKSEE
-204 LQEQNSLLE
+204 LQQQNHLLE

-290 KLELDCQP
+290 KLELDYQP

-328 KNTPSCL
+328 KNTPNLLC
-335 YGDVTRIRQILVNLV
+335 GDVTRIRQILVNLI

-360 EVIVGVTARK
+360 EVIIGVTARK
-370 ITVVDENPVV
+370 ISVVEADLILAPE
-380 TSDEPTY
+380 EPTY

-439 MNGRMWVESNGDGGS
+439 MNGKMWVESNGEGGS
-454 SFFFT
+454 NFFFT
-459 IIAKAAPASP
+459 ILAKAAPISSS
-469 QSYQK
+469 QSAQP
-474 EQHKPEE
+474 EQHKPAE

-499 LALQAQSWGMFAHPT
+499 LTLQAQSWGMLAHAT
-514 ESGAEALKLL
+514 ESGTEALKLL

-533 ILDMQMPEMDGLEL
+533 ILDMYMPEMDGLTL
-547 AQKIRKFPEYQN
+547 AQKIREFPEYQQ

-570 SRTEIEASQVDFAA
+570 SRAEIEAAQVDFAA

-598 LAHILGENPHRSIT
+598 LTHILGQNPERSIALPK
-612 VSKPRSSNYDLYQAT
+612 SKSSNYDLYQAT

-632 LLAEDNV
+632 LLAEDNL

-645 IHMLRRIG
+645 IHMLKRMG
-653 YQADIARNGV
+653 YQADIAMNGL

-668 LRDRTYDVI
+668 LKKKAYDVI
-677 LMDLQMPKMGGLET
+677 LMDLQMPKMDGMEA

-696 NECPEHRCPTIIAMT
+696 TEFPEHRCPTIIAMT

-718 KQDCLAAGMHDYV
+718 KQECLAAGMHDYV

-741 NALNQCQPLLLV
+741 HALDRCQPLLLV

>member
-1 MRSKRDCASRTPTDR
+1 MKIGPTP
-16 LFEIRSLIIN
+16 
-26 IYSGSNF
+26 
-33 LTQSSP
+33 
-39 YPEFLQPH
+39 H
-47 PHFLIPIMTIGNPPH
+47 H
-62 SPPLILIVDDDDLVR
+62 PPLILIVDDDEMVR
-77 SILCEKIQHDGY
+77 ALLCQKMQEDGY
-89 QVMTAQNGEEALVIY
+89 QIATARNGEEALIIY
-104 QQIQPD
+104 QEIQPD
-110 VVLMDGV
+110 VILMDGV

-125 CCQRLQQLPGG
+125 CCEQLQHLPGG
-136 DLTPVLM
+136 DMTPVLM
-143 ITGLDDSESLD
+143 ITGLDDNSSLD
-154 RAYEVG
+154 RAYQVG

-172 VLRQRVKRVLNQSH
+172 GLRQRVKRLLYQSH
-186 LHRQL
+186 LYREL
-191 EASNLALRQKSEQ
+191 EASNLALRDTAKELEASNIALIDTAEK
-204 LQEQNSLLE
+204 LKTQNHLLE
-213 QSKKAAESANK
+213 QSKKTAEAANK

-247 TGLLLDTELTPQQ
+247 TGLLLDTELTAQQ
-260 HDFVST
+260 YEFVST

-290 KLELDCQP
+290 KLELDYQP

-328 KNTPSCL
+328 KNTPSWIV
-335 YGDVTRIRQILVNLV
+335 GDVTRIRQILVNLV
-350 GNGLKFTNSG
+350 GNGLKFTNAG
-360 EVIVGVTARK
+360 EVVVGVTARK
-370 ITVVDENPVV
+370 ITITEDPVIAA
-380 TSDEPTY
+380 DCPTY
-387 EVRFVVKDTGIG
+387 EVRFLVKDTGIG

-426 GLGLIISRRLTEL
+426 GLGLIISKRLTEL
-439 MNGRMWVESNGDGGS
+439 MGGKLWVESNSDGGS

-459 IIAKAAPASP
+459 IMAKAAPASP
-469 QSYQK
+469 HYRHK
-474 EQHKPEE
+474 EQQQAEQ

-499 LALQAQSWGMFAHPT
+499 LALQAQSWGMSAHAT
-514 ESGAEALKLL
+514 ESGAEAIKLL

-533 ILDMQMPEMDGLEL
+533 ILDMQMPNMDGLTL
-547 AQKIRKFPEYQN
+547 AQKIRQFPEYQD

-570 SRTEIEASQVDFAA
+570 SRAEIEASKVSFAA
-584 TLNKPIKQFQLQDV
+584 TLNKPIKQFQLQEV
-598 LAHILGENPHRSIT
+598 LSHILGSRSSQPLIP
-612 VSKPRSSNYDLYQAT
+612 SKPKSANYDLYQAT

-632 LLAEDNV
+632 LLAEDNL

-645 IHMLRRIG
+645 IHMLKRIG
-653 YQADIARNGV
+653 YQADIAMNGV

-668 LRDRTYDVI
+668 LKNNAYDVI
-677 LMDLQMPKMGGLET
+677 LMDLQMPKMDGLEA

-696 NECPEHRCPTIIAMT
+696 REFPQHLCPTIIAMT

-718 KQDCLAAGMHDYV
+718 KEDCLAAGMHDYV
-731 TKPVKIEQLA
+731 TKPVKVEQLA
-741 NALNQCQPLLLV
+741 QALSQCQPLLAI

>member
-1 MRSKRDCASRTPTDR
+1 
-16 LFEIRSLIIN
+16 
-26 IYSGSNF
+26 
-33 LTQSSP
+33 
-39 YPEFLQPH
+39 
-47 PHFLIPIMTIGNPPH
+47 MTIGKPH
-62 SPPLILIVDDDDLVR
+62 HHPPLILIVDDDDLVR
-77 SILCEKIQHDGY
+77 SILCQKVQYDGY
-89 QVMTAQNGEEALVIY
+89 QVEIARNGEEALVIY

-110 VVLMDGV
+110 LVLMDGV

-125 CCQRLQQLPGG
+125 CCKRLQQLPGG

-143 ITGLDDSESLD
+143 ITGLDDSASLD
-154 RAYEVG
+154 LAYAVG

-172 VLRQRVKRVLNQSH
+172 VLRQRVKRVLDQSH
-186 LHRQL
+186 LHRAL
-191 EASNLALRQKSEQ
+191 EASNLALRQKSEE
-204 LQEQNSLLE
+204 LQERNYLLE

-247 TGLLLDTELTPQQ
+247 TGLLLDTELTSQQ
-260 HDFVST
+260 YEFVNT

-290 KLELDCQP
+290 KLELDYQP

-328 KNTPSCL
+328 KNTPNWL
-335 YGDVTRIRQILVNLV
+335 YGDATRIRQILVNLV

-370 ITVVDENPVV
+370 ITVVDEDPII
-380 TSDEPTY
+380 TTDDPTY
-387 EVRFVVKDTGIG
+387 EIRFVVKDTGIG
-399 IPQDKI
+399 IPQDKV
-405 DRLFKAFS
+405 DRLFKPFS

-439 MNGRMWVESNGDGGS
+439 MNGKMWVESGGDGSGS
-454 SFFFT
+454 SFYFT
-459 IIAKAAPASP
+459 IMAKAAPPSP
-469 QSYQK
+469 PVCQ
-474 EQHKPEE
+474 PERQ
-481 LQGKRLLIVEDNA
+481 LPSQLAGKRLLIVEDNT
-494 THRKI
+494 THRQI
-499 LALQAQSWGMFAHPT
+499 LSLQAQSWGMFAHAT

-533 ILDMQMPEMDGLEL
+533 ILDMQMPEMDGLLL
-547 AQKIRKFPEYQN
+547 AQKIREFPEYQN

-570 SRTEIEASQVDFAA
+570 SRAEIEAAKVDFAA
-584 TLNKPIKQFQLQDV
+584 TLNKPIRQFQLQAV
-598 LAHILGENPHRSIT
+598 LNQILDKNIDRSLSQPLEQNIVIIPKLKT
-612 VSKPRSSNYDLYQAT
+612 SSYDFDRAT
-627 FPLRI
+627 LPLRI
-632 LLAEDNV
+632 LLAEDNL

-645 IHMLRRIG
+645 IHMLKRIG
-653 YQADIARNGV
+653 YQADIVMNGL
-663 EVLEL
+663 EVLERL
-668 LRDRTYDVI
+668 HNRAYDVI
-677 LMDLQMPKMGGLET
+677 LMDLQMPKMDGMEA

-696 NECPEHRCPTIIAMT
+696 TEFPEHRCPTIIAMT

-718 KQDCLAAGMHDYV
+718 KQECLAAGMHDYV

-741 NALNQCQPLLLV
+741 RALSQCQPLLLV

>member
-1 MRSKRDCASRTPTDR
+1 MMIGQTPH
-16 LFEIRSLIIN
+16 
-26 IYSGSNF
+26 Y
-33 LTQSSP
+33 
-39 YPEFLQPH
+39 
-47 PHFLIPIMTIGNPPH
+47 
-62 SPPLILIVDDDDLVR
+62 PPLILIVDDDEVVR
-77 SILCEKIQHDGY
+77 KILCQKVETDGY
-89 QVMTAQNGEEALVIY
+89 QVRTARNGEEAIFIY
-104 QQIQPD
+104 QEIHPD
-110 VVLMDGV
+110 LILMDGV

-125 CCQRLQQLPGG
+125 CCERLKQLPGG

-143 ITGLDDSESLD
+143 ITGLDDGASLD
-154 RAYEVG
+154 RAYVVG
-160 AADYITKPIHWA
+160 AADYITKPIHWG
-172 VLRQRVKRVLNQSH
+172 VLRQRVKHILDRSN

-191 EASNLALRQKSEQ
+191 EASNLTLRRQSEE
-204 LQEQNSLLE
+204 LQQQNYLLE
-213 QSKKAAESANK
+213 QSKKAAESANR

-247 TGLLLDTELTPQQ
+247 TGLLLETELTTQQ

-290 KLELDCQP
+290 KLELDYQP

-328 KNTPSCL
+328 RNTPNLLC
-335 YGDVTRIRQILVNLV
+335 GDATRIRQILVNLI

-370 ITVVDENPVV
+370 VNFVDEDLIL
-380 TSDEPTY
+380 TAEEPTY

-399 IPQDKI
+399 IPPDKI

-439 MNGRMWVESNGDGGS
+439 MNGRMWVESNGEGGS
-454 SFFFT
+454 NFFFT
-459 IIAKAAPASP
+459 IMAKAAPSTA
-469 QSYQK
+469 QSHRK
-474 EQHKPEE
+474 EQLQLSE

-499 LALQAQSWGMFAHPT
+499 LALQAQSWGMLAHPT

-533 ILDMQMPEMDGLEL
+533 ILDMRMPGMNGLEL
-547 AQKIRKFPEYQN
+547 AQKIREFPEYQT

-570 SRTEIEASQVDFAA
+570 SRIEIAASQVDFAA

-598 LAHILGENPHRSIT
+598 LTNILGRNSAQPI
-612 VSKPRSSNYDLYQAT
+612 VNAKVKKSNHKLEPAA

-632 LLAEDNV
+632 LLAEDNL

-645 IHMLRRIG
+645 IHMLKRIG
-653 YQADIARNGV
+653 YQADIAMNGV
-663 EVLEL
+663 EVIERLQHH
-668 LRDRTYDVI
+668 DYDVI
-677 LMDLQMPKMGGLET
+677 LMDLQMPQMDGIEATK
-691 TRRIL
+691 RIL
-696 NECPEHRCPTIIAMT
+696 AEFPGHRCPTIIAMT

-718 KQDCLAAGMHDYV
+718 RQECLDAGMHDYV

-741 NALNQCQPLLLV
+741 HALSQCQPLLLV

>member
-1 MRSKRDCASRTPTDR
+1 MSINPTPH
-16 LFEIRSLIIN
+16 
-26 IYSGSNF
+26 
-33 LTQSSP
+33 
-39 YPEFLQPH
+39 YPALV
-47 PHFLIPIMTIGNPPH
+47 
-62 SPPLILIVDDDDLVR
+62 LIVDDDELVR
-77 SILCEKIQHDGY
+77 QVLCAKVQEDGY
-89 QVMTAQNGEEALVIY
+89 QVRTARNGEEAIVIY
-104 QQIQPD
+104 QEIQPD
-110 VVLMDGV
+110 LVLMDGV
-117 MPEMDGFE
+117 MPGMDGFE
-125 CCQRLQQLPGG
+125 CCAQLQQLPGG

-143 ITGLDDSESLD
+143 ITGLDDSSSLD

-172 VLRQRVKRVLNQSH
+172 VLRQRVKRILNQSH

-191 EASNLALRQKSEQ
+191 ETSNLALRQKSAE
-204 LQEQNSLLE
+204 LLAKNHLLE
-213 QSKKAAESANK
+213 QSKQAAESANK

-266 IRHSGDALLTLI
+266 IRNSGDSLLTLI

-328 KNTPSCL
+328 KNTPSRL
-335 YGDVTRIRQILVNLV
+335 YGDVTRIRQILVNLI

-360 EVIVGVTARK
+360 EVIIGVTAKK
-370 ITVVDENPVV
+370 INLVDRDLVL
-380 TSDEPTY
+380 TTDDLTY
-387 EVRFVVKDTGIG
+387 EVRFMVKDTGIG
-399 IPQDKI
+399 IPPDKI

-439 MNGRMWVESNGDGGS
+439 MNGKMWVERNAEGGS
-454 SFFFT
+454 NFFFT
-459 IIAKAAPASP
+459 IIAQSAPPSS
-469 QSYQK
+469 QTFQK
-474 EQHKPEE
+474 EPHQPVE

-499 LALQAQSWGMFAHPT
+499 LALQAQSWGMLAHPT

-547 AQKIRKFPEYQN
+547 AQKIREFPEYQQ

-570 SRTEIEASQVDFAA
+570 SRAEITAAQVDFAA

-598 LAHILGENPHRSIT
+598 LTHILGKKAEGAISIPK
-612 VSKPRSSNYDLYQAT
+612 SKSTNCHLDRAA

-632 LLAEDNV
+632 LLAEDNL

-645 IHMLRRIG
+645 IHMLKRIG
-653 YQADIARNGV
+653 YQADIVMNG
-663 EVLEL
+663 LEAIERL
-668 LRDRTYDVI
+668 QHHDYDVI
-677 LMDLQMPKMGGLET
+677 LMDLQMPKMDGMEA

-696 NECPEHRCPTIIAMT
+696 AEFPGHRCPTIIAMT

-718 KQDCLAAGMHDYV
+718 RQECLDAGMHDYV

-741 NALNQCQPLLLV
+741 HALSQCQPLLLV

>member
-1 MRSKRDCASRTPTDR
+1 MTLGDVPH
-16 LFEIRSLIIN
+16 
-26 IYSGSNF
+26 
-33 LTQSSP
+33 
-39 YPEFLQPH
+39 QPA
-47 PHFLIPIMTIGNPPH
+47 
-62 SPPLILIVDDDDLVR
+62 LILIVDDDDLVR
-77 SILCEKIQHDGY
+77 SLLHQKMQEDGY
-89 QVMTAQNGEEALVIY
+89 LVVTARNGHEALITY

-110 VVLMDGV
+110 IVLMDGV

-125 CCQRLQQLPGG
+125 CCERLQQLPGG

-143 ITGLDDSESLD
+143 ITGLDDSGSLD

-172 VLRQRVKRVLNQSH
+172 VLRQRVRRILNQSH
-186 LHRQL
+186 LYREL
-191 EASNLALRQKSEQ
+191 EASNLALRQTAEQ
-204 LQEQNSLLE
+204 LQTQNHLLE
-213 QSKKAAESANK
+213 QSKKTAESANR

-260 HDFVST
+260 HEFVST

-278 NDILDFSKIESG
+278 DDILDFSKIESG
-290 KLELDCQP
+290 KLELDYQA

-308 LDLLAPKAAE
+308 LDMLAPKAAE

-328 KNTPSCL
+328 KNTPSAIV
-335 YGDVTRIRQILVNLV
+335 GDVTRIRQILVNLV

-360 EVIVGVTARK
+360 EVVVGVTARK
-370 ITVVDENPVV
+370 ITSIEDPIVDAEH
-380 TSDEPTY
+380 PTY
-387 EVRFVVKDTGIG
+387 EIRFVVKDTGIG

-405 DRLFKAFS
+405 ERLFKAFS

-439 MNGRMWVESNGDGGS
+439 MGGRMWVESNGESGS

-459 IIAKAAPASP
+459 IVAKAAPTEHHDR
-469 QSYQK
+469 YQDRQK
-474 EQHKPEE
+474 TEK
-481 LQGKRLLIVEDNA
+481 LQGKRLLIVEDNS

-499 LALQAQSWGMFAHPT
+499 LELQAQSWGMFAHAT

-533 ILDMQMPEMDGLEL
+533 ILDMQMPEMDGLKL
-547 AQKIRKFPEYQN
+547 AQEIRKIPEYKK

-570 SRTEIEASQVDFAA
+570 SRSEIEAAQVDFAA

-598 LAHILGENPHRSIT
+598 LSHILGDRADREMVTPRL
-612 VSKPRSSNYDLYQAT
+612 KPSNYDLYQPT

-632 LLAEDNV
+632 LLAEDNL

-645 IHMLRRIG
+645 IHILKRIG
-653 YQADIARNGV
+653 YQADIAMNGV

-668 LRDRTYDVI
+668 LQHKTYDVI
-677 LMDLQMPKMGGLET
+677 LMDLQMPKMDGLEA
-691 TRRIL
+691 TRRIFA
-696 NECPEHRCPTIIAMT
+696 EFPEHRCPTIIAMT
-711 ANALEGD
+711 ANALECD
-718 KQDCLAAGMHDYV
+718 KQDCLAAGMYDYV
-731 TKPVKIEQLA
+731 TKPVKVEQLA
-741 NALNQCQPLLLV
+741 LALSQCQPLLLV

>member
-1 MRSKRDCASRTPTDR
+1 
-16 LFEIRSLIIN
+16 
-26 IYSGSNF
+26 
-33 LTQSSP
+33 
-39 YPEFLQPH
+39 
-47 PHFLIPIMTIGNPPH
+47 MTIGNPPH
-62 SPPLILIVDDDDLVR
+62 HPPLILIVDDDELVR
-77 SILCEKIQHDGY
+77 SILCEKVMHDGY
-89 QVMTAQNGEEALVIY
+89 QVMTARNGEEALVIY
-104 QQIQPD
+104 QQIHPD
-110 VVLMDGV
+110 LVLMDGV

-125 CCQRLQQLPGG
+125 CCEQLQQLPGG

-154 RAYEVG
+154 RAYAVG

-186 LHRQL
+186 LHREL
-191 EASNLALRQKSEQ
+191 EASNLALRQKSEE
-204 LQEQNSLLE
+204 LQQQNHLLE
-213 QSKKAAESANK
+213 QSRKAAESANK

-247 TGLLLDTELTPQQ
+247 TGLLLDTELTAQQ
-260 HDFVST
+260 HEFVST
-266 IRHSGDALLTLI
+266 IRHSGDSLLTLI

-290 KLELDCQP
+290 KLELDYQP

-328 KNTPSCL
+328 KNTPSWL

-350 GNGLKFTNSG
+350 GNGLKFTESG
-360 EVIVGVTARK
+360 EVIVGVTAK
-370 ITVVDENPVV
+370 QIKSIDENAVLVP
-380 TSDEPTY
+380 DEPTY

-439 MNGRMWVESNGDGGS
+439 MNGKMWVESSGNGGS

-459 IIAKAAPASP
+459 IMAKAAPPSP
-469 QSYQK
+469 QSCHK
-474 EQHKPEE
+474 EQHQPIQ

-499 LALQAQSWGMFAHPT
+499 LALQAQSWGMLAHPT
-514 ESGAEALKLL
+514 ESGADALKLL

-533 ILDMQMPEMDGLEL
+533 ILDMQMPEMDGLTL
-547 AQKIRKFPEYQN
+547 AQKIREFPEYQK

-570 SRTEIEASQVDFAA
+570 SRTDVEAAKVDFAA
-584 TLNKPIKQFQLQDV
+584 TLNKPIRQFQLQDV
-598 LAHILGENPHRSIT
+598 LAQVLGQDTDRSSTIAK
-612 VSKPRSSNYDLYQAT
+612 SNSSNYDRYQAA

-632 LLAEDNV
+632 LLAEDNL

-645 IHMLRRIG
+645 IHMLKRIG
-653 YQADIARNGV
+653 YQADVVMNG
-663 EVLEL
+663 LEAIERL
-668 LRDRTYDVI
+668 QHHPYDVI
-677 LMDLQMPKMGGLET
+677 LMDLQMPKMDGMEA

-696 NECPEHRCPTIIAMT
+696 TEFPEHRCPTIIAMT

-718 KQDCLAAGMHDYV
+718 RQECLAAGMHDYV

-741 NALNQCQPLLLV
+741 YALSQCQPLLLV

>member
-1 MRSKRDCASRTPTDR
+1 
-16 LFEIRSLIIN
+16 
-26 IYSGSNF
+26 
-33 LTQSSP
+33 
-39 YPEFLQPH
+39 
-47 PHFLIPIMTIGNPPH
+47 MTIGNTPH
-62 SPPLILIVDDDDLVR
+62 HPPLILIVDDDDLVR
-77 SILCEKIQHDGY
+77 SILCQKVKHDGY
-89 QVMTAQNGEEALVIY
+89 QVMTARNGEEALAIY
-104 QQIQPD
+104 VQSQPD
-110 VVLMDGV
+110 LVLMDGV

-125 CCQRLQQLPGG
+125 CCERLQQLPGG
-136 DLTPVLM
+136 ELTPVLM
-143 ITGLDDSESLD
+143 ITGLDDSGSLD
-154 RAYEVG
+154 RAYAVG

-186 LHRQL
+186 LHREL
-191 EASNLALRQKSEQ
+191 EASNLALRQKSAE
-204 LQEQNSLLE
+204 LQHHNHLLE
-213 QSKKAAESANK
+213 QSKQAAESANK

-247 TGLLLDTELTPQQ
+247 TGLLLDTELTSQQ
-260 HDFVST
+260 HEFVST

-290 KLELDCQP
+290 KLELDYQP

-328 KNTPSCL
+328 KNTPSWL

-370 ITVVDENPVV
+370 ITVIDEDSVI
-380 TSDEPTY
+380 TADEPTY

-439 MNGRMWVESNGDGGS
+439 MNGKMWVESDSDGGGS

-459 IIAKAAPASP
+459 IVAKAAPAST
-469 QSYQK
+469 QFYQK
-474 EQHKPEE
+474 ERNRPVQLE
-481 LQGKRLLIVEDNA
+481 GKRLLIVEDNT

-499 LALQAQSWGMFAHPT
+499 LALQAQSWGMLAHAT
-514 ESGAEALKLL
+514 ESGSEALKLL

-533 ILDMQMPEMDGLEL
+533 ILDMHMPKMDGLIL
-547 AQKIRKFPEYQN
+547 AQKIREIPEYQK

-570 SRTEIEASQVDFAA
+570 SRTEIEAAQVDFAA
-584 TLNKPIKQFQLQDV
+584 ILNKPIRQFQLQDV
-598 LAHILGENPHRSIT
+598 LAQILGENIDRPLSPPLEKIIT
-612 VSKPRSSNYDLYQAT
+612 IPKPKVSNYGFDRAT

-632 LLAEDNV
+632 LLAEDNL

-645 IHMLRRIG
+645 IHMLKRIG
-653 YQADIARNGV
+653 YQADIVMNGL
-663 EVLEL
+663 EVLERL
-668 LRDRTYDVI
+668 HHHPYDVI
-677 LMDLQMPKMGGLET
+677 LMDLQMPKMDGIEA

-696 NECPEHRCPTIIAMT
+696 IEFPEHRCPTIIAMT
-711 ANALEGD
+711 ANAIEGD
-718 KQDCLAAGMHDYV
+718 KQQCLAAGMHDYV

-741 NALNQCQPLLLV
+741 HALSQCQPLLLV